1 MMNESEYEYWFRK
14 RMEDIPQPVVIG
26 KANLTEDEIENG
38 RKRLLQL
45 IEESKQIEKSKKRGS
60 KSTLST

>member
-1 MMNESEYEYWFRK
+1 MNDGEYEYWFRK

-45 IEESKQIEKSKKRGS
+45 IEESKQIEKCRRQDSC
-60 KSTLST
+60 